1 MIESLTLRWMLI
13 LMLVGTAAWFLILG
27 VRPGSGGAAPGAAE
41 RISHVAHALMAAA
54 MATMFWPM
62 G

>member
-1 MIESLTLRWMLI
+1 MIESPALRWMLI
-13 LMLVGTAAWFLILG
+13 LVLAGTAAWFLMRG
-27 VRPGSGGAAPGAAE
+27 VRPGSGAAAPGAAE
-41 RISHVAHALMAAA
+41 RISDVAHALMATA